1 MIMETYATSVNAMIA
16 LGGLML
22 VQLLVADVVG
32 IQNKHAPGSSV
43 EADHSNLLF
52 RVTRTVANTNE
63 RIAVFIILLLACFFS
78 GANAGY
84 TAIAAWVFVA
94 ARLGYMVCYY
104 GNLQL
109 LRSTVFGVAL
119 LSVLALLL
127 IALFT

>member
-1 MIMETYATSVNAMIA
+1 MILETYASSVNAMIA

-32 IQNKHAPGSSV
+32 IQNKHTPGTPV
-43 EADHSNLLF
+43 QADHNNLLF

-63 RIAVFIILLLACFFS
+63 SIALFVILLLGCLFS
-78 GANAGY
+78 GAHAGY
-84 TAIAAWVFVA
+84 TAIAAWVYVA
-94 ARLGYMVCYY
+94 ARTGYMVCYY

-119 LSVLALLL
+119 LSLLALLL